1 MRGEKS
7 RKARVKSFVM
17 PTSKRLLSAFVVMAN
32 VGCAATTS
40 ASRAVEPTTASAPR
54 AAPAMAVALAQSPQ
68 PVAEAPALPPSNRDR
83 MLRAEQ
89 EAAAGAR
96 RVLTTARTLID
107 DEVVIRGTCY
117 TWLAAVYRQAG
128 GRFTTAFSG
137 DRRGRYATAEQ
148 LQPGD
153 WIHFINHSYGNG
165 THSAIFIGW
174 TDRGSSIALTASYPG
189 ERREVPGRYREYE
202 LTSVYRIDRMR
213 E

>member
-1 MRGEKS
+1 MFTR
-7 RKARVKSFVM
+7 
-17 PTSKRLLSAFVVMAN
+17 KRLLSALVAIASA
-32 VGCAATTS
+32 GCAATTS
-40 ASRAVEPTTASAPR
+40 ASRTVEPTVVAAASPQ
-54 AAPAMAVALAQSPQ
+54 AAPATLAIAAPSALAPREV
-68 PVAEAPALPPSNRDR
+68 PTPPSDR
-83 MLRAEQ
+83 ERMVRAEQ
-89 EAAAGAR
+89 ESAGGAR
-96 RVLTTARTLID
+96 RVLSTARTLID
-107 DEVVIRGTCY
+107 DEVVIRGSCY

-128 GRFTTAFSG
+128 GRFATAFSG

-174 TDRGSSIALTASYPG
+174 TDRDATVALTASYPG